1 MKLTRTSIY
10 ACASVLLIAK
20 LGQDRPMSAKRL
32 AEEGNMPDR
41 YLLQVLRSLAV
52 HGILVA
58 RRGVEGG
65 YTLNRKPEEINLLQI
80 IEAVEGPVG
89 IHQVANFPQLAAT
102 ESPDVATLVSILA
115 NRIEAINDDV
125 RQFLQQTSIAK
136 ILRQSTRKNSR
147 RRSSLASK
155 WVA

>member
-20 LGQDRPMSAKRL
+20 LGKDRPISAKRL

-41 YLLQVLRSLAV
+41 YLLQVLRTLAV
-52 HGILVA
+52 KEILIA

-65 YTLNRKPEEINLLQI
+65 YTLSREPEDINLLQI

-89 IHQVANFPQLAAT
+89 IHRVANFEQVAAT
-102 ESPDVATLVSILA
+102 ESQDVGTLVSVLS
-115 NRIEAINDDV
+115 NRLENINDDI
-125 RQFLQQTSIAK
+125 RRFLQQTTIAM
-136 ILRQSTRKNSR
+136 ILRQSARKKSR
-147 RRSSLASK
+147 RPSSDSEK
-155 WVA
+155 RVA